1 MQITR
6 MPLAPDELFA
16 LMTTDG
22 EAALPPIGALGQ
34 RGGDDGVISGG
45 ER

>member
-1 MQITR
+1 

-16 LMTTDG
+16 LLHGNG

-34 RGGDDGVISGG
+34 AGDGEGAVTGGDG
-45 ER
+45 